1 MTWRNS
7 LPTTCS
13 HGVPAIAYSNG
24 RQPPAVEQAG
34 GGSHSGLGLVG
45 EDGDETGRGAEAL
58 GHLAN
63 EVVEEGGARGP
74 RCRQRDPMQRLRVS
88 FPGRGLGGG
97 RGHEPV

>member
-1 MTWRNS
+1 VAEFAAHDLLARRA
-7 LPTTCS
+7 
-13 HGVPAIAYSNG
+13 GDRVFEG

-74 RCRQRDPMQRLRVS
+74 RCRQRDPM
-88 FPGRGLGGG
+88 
-97 RGHEPV
+97 